1 MTLFLLVT
9 GPFRKA
15 WDGFGD
21 DGGVATKAAR
31 KPAVRGEAVE
41 GAARVSRS
49 VRP

>member
-1 MTLFLLVT
+1 M

-15 WDGFGD
+15 RDGFVD
-21 DGGVATKAAR
+21 DGGVAMKAAR
-31 KPAVRGEAVE
+31 KPAACGEAAE